1 MHICPQPMKNP
12 EYLLLGFVSGKFA
25 FLDVE
30 QVVERVAFDL
40 GGDVAVE

>member
-12 EYLLLGFVSGKFA
+12 EYLLLRFVSGKFA
-25 FLDVE
+25 LLDVE
-30 QVVERVAFDL
+30 QIVEGVAFDL